1 MGKIIKINNSSIKY
15 ILLLILVCCI
25 NITLYP
31 QDNSEETPEVQAQ
44 AKVKKLTN
52 YVVDETYTLTN
63 SQIRTLTEKLK
74 AFEDSTS
81 NQVVVYMI
89 NSLGGKTIEE
99 YAYEIATHNQIGQ
112 KGKNNGVLFLI
123 SLKDMK
129 MRIEVGYG
137 LEGALPD
144 ATCKSIIENEVKPE
158 FQNSNYYEG
167 ISKGIDAIIKS
178 TKGEYKTEK
187 KIVTIFKNIGSV
199 LLDILTIVGVF
210 ALIILFAVIKSI
222 IGTVVFGSSSK
233 GSGYYRSGG
242 WRGGGFSGG
251 GFSGG
256 GGSFGGGGA
265 SGSW

>member
-1 MGKIIKINNSSIKY
+1 MSKKRRKINQYKINF
-15 ILLLILVCCI
+15 LFFLLIVYLI
-25 NITLYP
+25 YYGALYS
-31 QDNSEETPEVQAQ
+31 QDDIEDLPEFPAN
-44 AKVKKLTN
+44 AKIKKLTD
-52 YVVDETYTLTN
+52 YVVDETYTLSK
-63 SQIRTLTEKLK
+63 SQIRTLASILK

-81 NQVVVYMI
+81 NQVVVYI
-89 NSLGGKTIEE
+89 IRSLEGMTIEE
-99 YAYEIATHNQIGQ
+99 YAYEVATKNKIGQ

-123 SLKDMK
+123 AMNDRK

-167 ISKGIDAIIKS
+167 ISKGINAIMKA
-178 TKGEYKTEK
+178 TKGEYKTESKTKTILK
-187 KIVTIFKNIGSV
+187 KIGSIV
-199 LLDILTIVGVF
+199 LDILTVIGVF
-210 ALIILFAVIKSI
+210 VLLLIFAIIRSILGS
-222 IGTVVFGSSSK
+222 VVFGSGSG

-242 WRGGGFSGG
+242 YSRSSG